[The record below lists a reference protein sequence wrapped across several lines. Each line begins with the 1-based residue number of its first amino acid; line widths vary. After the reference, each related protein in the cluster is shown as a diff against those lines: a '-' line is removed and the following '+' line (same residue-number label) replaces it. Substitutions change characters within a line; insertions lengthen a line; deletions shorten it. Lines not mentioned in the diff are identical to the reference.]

1 MGMKKIGLQKNLIT
15 CSCPDFYRGCFVM
28 SLLIFFRLSSWV
40 ETLLLFG
47 KLFSN
52 RGKFCKLDCW
62 FWEVKGRFLRKSIVI
77 VFIAPFAEVSFKEFV
92 LIPSWSFQ
100 KPCEM
105 GILILNLTEW
115 ENRLREA
122 KWLAWRYTG
131 AMPSYCFSYPLY
143 IRFIWEAFQQY
154 NFSLACGLMSQQGEA
169 W

>member
-1 MGMKKIGLQKNLIT
+1 MGNGNEEDRPLEKPN
-15 CSCPDFYRGCFVM
+15 YRDCFVM

-77 VFIAPFAEVSFKEFV
+77 VFIAPLAEVSFKEFV
-92 LIPSWSFQ
+92 LIPLGLSKNLVRWAFLS
-100 KPCEM
+100 
-105 GILILNLTEW
+105 LILQNEKTGSEKPSDTL
-115 ENRLREA
+115 
-122 KWLAWRYTG
+122 WRYTV
-131 AMPSYCFSYPLY
+131 AKPSYCFSYPLY
-143 IRFIWEAFQQY
+143 IRLIWEAFQQY